1 MALWI
6 QLLVIVLCASEYFK
20 TCESGSAEGVFGKHS
35 LDCESHS
42 ELGLCCHE
50 GFIGDF
56 LESADVTRMVA
67 VEFLFELLTCE
78 ICLLCVY
85 NDNEF
90 AAIDVGCEFG
100 TCFTSEKICSG
111 NGCFAKGLA
120 CRINYI
126 PTARNGFFFCHVS

>member
-1 MALWI
+1 M
-6 QLLVIVLCASEYFK
+6 IVLCASEYFK
-20 TCESGSAEGVFGKHS
+20 TCESGSAEGVFGKDP

-78 ICLLCVY
+78 NCLLCVY

-100 TCFTSEKICSG
+100 TCFASEKICSG
-111 NGCFAKGLA
+111 NGLPRGLPAASITYQPRETVSFFAM
-120 CRINYI
+120 
-126 PTARNGFFFCHVS
+126 